1 MQWNTLTPDSKK
13 AHWSWM
19 NQRLGRTCHPG
30 GPPNSKQRPTSEGRD
45 MQAESQMLIGGA
57 ITTKPEKKLTS
68 QRQPTAPGRFC
79 VM

>member
-1 MQWNTLTPDSKK
+1 
-13 AHWSWM
+13 
-19 NQRLGRTCHPG
+19 
-30 GPPNSKQRPTSEGRD
+30 

-68 QRQPTAPGRFC
+68 QRQPTAPGQFC